1 MLSWRRQPW
10 RRLQG
15 RKLDRFA
22 DDVAGEFVDGAI
34 RKVETMRIASDAL
47 YYAVAATILM
57 ATVNTASP
65 AHSQTQPRYRHSVKR
80 PAYVSPGGYY
90 SNSPQPC
97 APFSRD
103 KMDEA
108 IVYGDSKFLTCN
120 R

>member
-1 MLSWRRQPW
+1 MLTSSR
-10 RRLQG
+10 
-15 RKLDRFA
+15 
-22 DDVAGEFVDGAI
+22 
-34 RKVETMRIASDAL
+34 AL
-47 YYAVAATILM
+47 HYAVAATILM
-57 ATVNTASP
+57 AAVNAAGP
-65 AHSQTQPRYRHSVKR
+65 AHAQTQPKYRHGVKR

-90 SNSPQPC
+90 PNAPQPC

>member
-1 MLSWRRQPW
+1 
-10 RRLQG
+10 
-15 RKLDRFA
+15 
-22 DDVAGEFVDGAI
+22 
-34 RKVETMRIASDAL
+34 MRTPSHAL
-47 YYAVAATILM
+47 HCAVAATVVV
-57 ATVNTASP
+57 ATLSAASP
-65 AHSQTQPRYRHSVKR
+65 AHAQTQPQPRYRHSVKR

-90 SNSPQPC
+90 SNAPQPC